1 MINHIKILL
10 FMFLVAWQTEGYAQ
24 IAILENIHWKD
35 EWLLSGDNKLI
46 GTVNAT
52 APMDV
57 KMKCT
62 KELVSDNTW
71 EITWT
76 FTAKRDIPNVHLTAS
91 FEHVSKP
98 EWWMIPAVSYNGNV
112 NSRGQEP
119 KNEKRDRQWYTFS
132 YKRTSIPGAIYSE
145 GEDFAIATF
154 GNVPEKAEDDYSC
167 SIQPESNIITHQIV
181 WPEEEMPV
189 SYCAQDQYI
198 PGWRRTYNMKQ
209 GETRTLT
216 MYLIVARKETNHNA
230 YRHMLDMAWLMAEPE
245 KLPAP
250 DEKKMWEQSVEFCH
264 RSLWI
269 ENDDYMGYL
278 MGLNLDEKGEWQQAT
293 RNRYEVG
300 WMGQNISL
308 AVSILYDF
316 IKTGN
321 HVSMDQGLATLDT
334 WADNCQLPNGLFLTQ
349 YDAVINKTRCILD
362 ACNLGTA
369 AVQFFEADKLV
380 KQLRLVRPGYLGA
393 AWGICNFMLTDQQ
406 PNGCYGRGWTMDGK
420 CIEREGGTGAYLI
433 PAMLKAYELY
443 NDNKYLESAKR
454 AYLYYIAFFKKN
466 GFSTDGTLDTRCI
479 DRESAYPLLTSAIGL
494 YKITKDDT
502 YLNDAVDVSYYL
514 STWLW
519 HYNVNYAEGDVLQ
532 QYGYKTLGATSVS
545 TQRHY
550 FDTFACRW
558 VNDWRELAKLTDDS
572 QWSEKAEAIWRNSC
586 QLVGDGKLK
595 INGHIRPVGS
605 QSDAYYG
612 SSWQTRATGDGIP
625 PVVSKNRINDWLVA
639 WPCAFR
645 LETLRKTE
653 E

>member
-1 MINHIKILL
+1 MNKIRLTLVILL
-10 FMFLVAWQTEGYAQ
+10 AAWQVEGFAQYAF
-24 IAILENIHWKD
+24 LENIHWKD
-35 EWLLSGDNKLI
+35 EWLLSGDEKLI

-52 APMDV
+52 APLDV
-57 KMKCT
+57 KMKCE

-76 FTAKRDIPNVHLTAS
+76 FIAKRDVSNVHLTAS

-98 EWWMIPAVSYNGNV
+98 EWWMIPAVSYNGNLL
-112 NSRGQEP
+112 SKGMEP
-119 KNEKRDRQWYTFS
+119 KGVKQDRQWYTFS
-132 YKRTSIPGAIYSE
+132 YKRTPIPGAIYSE

-154 GNVPEKAEDDYSC
+154 GNIPEKPEDDYSC
-167 SIQPESNIITHQIV
+167 GIQPEPNIITHQIL

-189 SYCAQDQYI
+189 SYCGQDQYTH
-198 PGWRRTYNMKQ
+198 GWQRTYNMKK
-209 GETRTLT
+209 GEERKLS

-245 KLPAP
+245 KLPEP
-250 DEKKMWEQSVEFCH
+250 DEEKLWQQSVEFCH

-278 MGLNLDEKGEWQQAT
+278 LGLNLDEKGEWQQIT
-293 RNRYEVG
+293 RNCYEAG

-308 AVSILYDF
+308 AVSVLSDF
-316 IKTGN
+316 FRTGD
-321 HVSMDQGLATLDT
+321 HMDIDQGIATLDT
-334 WADNCQLPNGLFLTQ
+334 WADNCQLPNGLFCTQ
-349 YDAVINKTRCILD
+349 YDAIINKSNCIMD

-369 AVQFFEADKLV
+369 ALQYFAADRLV
-380 KQLRLVRPGYLGA
+380 KRLRLIRPAYLGV
-393 AWGICNFMLTDQQ
+393 AWGICNFMLADQQ
-406 PNGCYGRGWTMDGK
+406 LNGCYGRGWTMDGR
-420 CIEREGGTGAYLI
+420 CVEREGGVGAFLI
-433 PAMLKAYELY
+433 PAMLEAYKFY
-443 NDNKYLESAKR
+443 NDKKYLESAQR
-454 AYLYYIAFFKKN
+454 AYTYYIDTFKKN

-494 YKITKDDT
+494 YKITNDEA

-519 HYNVNYAEGDVLQ
+519 HYNINYAEGDAFQ
-532 QYGYKTLGATSVS
+532 QYRYMTLGATSVS

-572 QWSEKAEAIWRNSC
+572 QWSEKAEAIWRNCC
-586 QLVGDGKLK
+586 QLVGDGTQK

-605 QSDAYYG
+605 QNDAYYG
-612 SSWQTRATGDGIP
+612 SAWFSRAQGKGVP
-625 PVVSKNRINDWLVA
+625 PVAQKNRFNDRLVA

-645 LETLRKTE
+645 MEILRKIE